1 MKLVCAI
8 LRNWKECYITVPRQD
23 KTLFILSKYIILRP
37 GTANSVAN
45 LGWPGNKIKNK
56 QKKTAV
62 TIYKLNILG
71 REEKKTFIQKE
82 KNGLDREV
90 MKKKKTKML
99 MMGRRYYHALL
110 DRVYLKCLY
119 GL

>member
-1 MKLVCAI
+1 M
-8 LRNWKECYITVPRQD
+8 
-23 KTLFILSKYIILRP
+23 ILRP
-37 GTANSVAN
+37 GTANSIAN

-71 REEKKTFIQKE
+71 REEKKPFIQKE
-82 KNGLDREV
+82 KNGLNREV

-99 MMGRRYYHALL
+99 MMGRRNLKHIVNTYRQDSQRT
-110 DRVYLKCLY
+110 DRCT
-119 GL
+119 